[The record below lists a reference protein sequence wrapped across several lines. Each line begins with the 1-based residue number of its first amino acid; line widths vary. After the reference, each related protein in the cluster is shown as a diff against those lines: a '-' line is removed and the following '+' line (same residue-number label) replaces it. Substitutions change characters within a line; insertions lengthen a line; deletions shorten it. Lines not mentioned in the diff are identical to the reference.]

1 MLVSPDQGSMA
12 NASGSILL
20 GDIGGTHARFALWTR
35 RELGVIENILVADHP
50 TFFMRRKAISRS
62 MS

>member
-1 MLVSPDQGSMA
+1 MA

-35 RELGVIENILVADHP
+35 GELGVIENILVADHP